1 MRYID
6 PKSCK
11 ERLSKEDSL
20 IVIDIRED
28 YEYQHCNAG
37 FTHIPMGEIAD
48 RHAEIP
54 SDKDVIIMCQ
64 SGRRAEAVVNLLE
77 TEFHFPTVFVMEGGI
92 LGWIEHVDP
101 SLKLD

>member
-6 PKSCK
+6 PKSCQK
-11 ERLSKEDSL
+11 RLSKQDNL
-20 IVIDIRED
+20 IIIDVREN

-37 FTHIPMGEIAD
+37 FTHIPMGEIAE
-48 RHAEIP
+48 RHSEIP
-54 SDKDVIIMCQ
+54 RNKDVVIMCQ

-77 TEFHFPTVFVMEGGI
+77 TEFHFPSVLVMEGG
-92 LGWIEHVDP
+92 LTNWIAEVDP

>member
-6 PKSCK
+6 PKSCQ
-11 ERLSKEDSL
+11 ERLLKNDNL

-37 FTHIPMGEIAD
+37 FTHIPMGEIST
-48 RHAEIP
+48 RSQEI
-54 SDKDVIIMCQ
+54 SKDKNVVIMCQ

-77 TEFHFPTVFVMEGGI
+77 TEFHLSNVFVMEGVMI
-92 LGWIEHVDP
+92 GWIEQVDP
-101 SLKLD
+101 SLKID